1 MKKILSAI
9 LAFSLMTV
17 MLAACNKNEGE
28 ETTSAEQTTVYTEE
42 NTGSSE
48 NIAGEGTT
56 AAPEETTQETVTA
69 DNTTQSSVQETTTG
83 VTETTSSQAEAPSS
97 ENTVTEAP
105 SSEVPS
111 TNAPVSGQK
120 YDNEYDI
127 LRSGNFHIKGTM
139 TDNSGL
145 TSPLEMA
152 VTPNSIYMLSEF
164 SEGVDIAVLLSNK
177 KFYMIYPAKKAYME
191 MNESIMKTVGLDI
204 NAMLESGNVD
214 FTAFG
219 SLEEATKVTEE
230 LYNGSVCK
238 VYQMDDPSGGTAK
251 AYMNGDRLVRFA
263 SYSDEGYS
271 SVMDIYSISSSVP
284 ADRSAPPADYKA
296 YSGVAGIFSF
306 MSLMSDVMM

>member
-48 NIAGEGTT
+48 NITGEGTT

-83 VTETTSSQAEAPSS
+83 VTEATSSQAEAPSS

-152 VTPNSIYMLSEF
+152 VTPDSVFMLSEF
-164 SEGVDIAVLLSNK
+164 SEGVDIAMLVKNDIM
-177 KFYMIYPAKKAYME
+177 YMIYPKEKAYME
-191 MNESIMKTVGLDI
+191 MSDSLMKMAGLDVDEMI
-204 NAMLESGNVD
+204 SSDAVD
-214 FTAFG
+214 FTEYGAL
-219 SLEEATKVTEE
+219 SEAYYVVDEI
-230 LYNGSVCK
+230 YNGIDCK
-238 VYQMDDPSGGTAK
+238 VYYIKDASEGSMRV
-251 AYMNGDRLVRFA
+251 YMNGDRLLRFA
-263 SYSDEGYS
+263 KYSPDGVFLSATEVEY
-271 SVMDIYSISSSVP
+271 ISATVP
-284 ADRSAPPADYKA
+284 ADRSAPSADYKA
-296 YSGVAGIFSF
+296 YKGITGMAGF
-306 MSLMSDVMM
+306 MGLLSDVM